1 MPQEPQSK
9 TGYFTTRFS
18 RRFALT
24 HPFAGAGLA
33 FAGQTPDLAIA
44 VCRAGGLGALGVGFM
59 PAEQL
64 RANINRI
71 REATD
76 KPFNINFITCFEND
90 AQIRVC
96 AEERV
101 PVVSFHWGHP
111 SAEYLRILLD
121 AGCSVWEQVGSVDDG
136 RRAAGDGVEVV
147 IPQGWEAG
155 GHNYGGLGTIAFLPA
170 MIDAIGDRA
179 LVLASG
185 GISDARG
192 VAAALALGADGVW
205 VGTRLVA
212 SLEAHVHPY
221 HHRALVSAEG
231 VDTVRSAVFGPEM
244 PAFNPM
250 RLLRNRV
257 VDEYTDRLQDVPAQR
272 DHLPVVGETLV
283 HGAPHTKRKFDVTLP
298 VPETT
303 GDFEEMPWLAGQ
315 GVGLIKDVRPA
326 GVIVEEM
333 MSGAAQVLRDRM
345 AGILQ

>member
-1 MPQEPQSK
+1 MPQEPQGK
-9 TGYFTTRFS
+9 TGYFTTRLS

-44 VCRAGGLGALGVGFM
+44 VCRAGGIGALGVGFM
-59 PAEQL
+59 PAKQL
-64 RANINRI
+64 RANIHRI
-71 REATD
+71 REATG
-76 KPFNINFITCFEND
+76 KPFNINFITCFDND

-111 SAEYLRILLD
+111 AAEHLRILHD

-136 RRAAGDGVEVV
+136 RRAVDDGVEVV

-155 GHNYGGLGTIAFLPA
+155 GHNYGGLGTMAFLPA
-170 MIDAIGDRA
+170 MIDAIGERA
-179 LVLASG
+179 MVLASG

-221 HHRALVSAEG
+221 HHKALVSAQG
-231 VDTVRSAVFGPEM
+231 ADTVRSSIFGPEM

-257 VDEYTDRLQDVPAQR
+257 VEEYTDRLQDVPARR
-272 DHLPVVGETLV
+272 DHLPVIGETLV
-283 HGAPHTKRKFDVTLP
+283 HGTPHTKRKFDVTLP

-315 GVGLIKDVRPA
+315 GVGLIKDIRPA

-333 MSGAAQVLRDRM
+333 MSGAAAVFRDKM